1 MVAYLKDNT
10 VRRRAHAGG
19 FFVTSLSVCL
29 AFILA
34 VLTQAEAVELRGHGG
49 PIRDISITPDGQHA
63 LSAGSLDY
71 TMIYWGLSGKKSR
84 IIHKFDDHNG
94 PVSAVAFMPHSRRAI
109 SASDDGAI
117 SLWDL
122 KTGKLIKRFKQHTGK
137 ISKVAISADGRLAA
151 SASWDRTI
159 RLWDLEKR
167 SFIRTFK
174 GHKGPVNS
182 VAFSTDGK
190 TLYSA
195 SYDGTIQQWE
205 VKTGTPGGILYKHG
219 LGINVLALVPGGKQL
234 VFGALDGRAGVLDIK
249 SGEVAKILRPH
260 EGPILGLT
268 ISPKHGLAALSS
280 GKRRNGY
287 IHVYAL
293 QGWQPKEIHHNPY
306 TPIWAVA
313 FSGQGDNIYYGGLDD
328 FVNVWQVSPRKPFEV
343 VASKYPRRFEL
354 SKDMDPGERQFARK
368 CSICHTLTPDSANRG
383 GPTLYQLF
391 GRKAGTI
398 PGYAYSKT
406 LKKSDIIWNADT
418 ISKLF
423 ELGPDHYTPGTKM
436 PLQRISSA
444 KQRAALIAYLK
455 RSTGGPALNKH

>member
-1 MVAYLKDNT
+1 MVVRLKHKT
-10 VRRRAHAGG
+10 ARRLNHAGG
-19 FFVTSLSVCL
+19 FFAICLPACL
-29 AFILA
+29 AVIMAMLVQVHA
-34 VLTQAEAVELRGHGG
+34 IELRGHGG
-49 PIRDISITPDGQHA
+49 PIRDISIAPDGLHA

-71 TMIYWGLSGKKSR
+71 SMIYWDLSDPKGR
-84 IIHKFDDHNG
+84 IIHKFDNHNG
-94 PVSAVAFMPHSRRAI
+94 PVSAVAFVPGRRAI

-159 RLWDLEKR
+159 RLWDLEKL
-167 SFIRTFK
+167 SFIRVFK
-174 GHKGPVNS
+174 GHKGPVNA
-182 VAFSTDGK
+182 VVFSTDGK

-195 SYDGTIQQWE
+195 SYDGTIQQWQVE
-205 VKTGTPGGILYKHG
+205 TGMPGGILYKHG
-219 LGINVLALVPGGKQL
+219 LGVNVLALVPGGQQL
-234 VFGALDGRAGVLDIK
+234 VFGTLDGRAGVVDIK
-249 SGEVAKILRPH
+249 SGEIAKVLRPH

-268 ISPKHGLAALSS
+268 ISSKHGLAALSS

-293 QGWQPKEIHHNPY
+293 KGWQPKEIHHNPF

-313 FSGQGDNIYYGGLDD
+313 FSGTGDSIYYGGLDD

-343 VASKYPRRFEL
+343 VASKYPRRFEV

-368 CSICHTLTPDSANRG
+368 CSICHTLKPDSANRG

-391 GRKAGTI
+391 GRKAGSI

-406 LKKSDIIWNADT
+406 LKTSAIIWNADT

-423 ELGPDHYTPGTKM
+423 ELGPEYYTPGTKM

-455 RSTGGPALNKH
+455 RSTGGPAPR